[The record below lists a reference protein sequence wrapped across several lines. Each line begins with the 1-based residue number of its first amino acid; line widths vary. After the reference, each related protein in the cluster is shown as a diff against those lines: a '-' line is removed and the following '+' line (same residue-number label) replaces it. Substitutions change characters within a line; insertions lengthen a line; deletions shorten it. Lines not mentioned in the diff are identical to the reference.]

1 MMVHS
6 DLRLV
11 LLVKATTA
19 GQTVRMISDG
29 EGYAESCFDTPTWGK
44 YDFAA
49 NGYTKGNGDFAF
61 STSICDDAII
71 SVGAYITANKW
82 TNYKNIEYRYNPSPL
97 TGKKQVI
104 GEIADFS
111 SYGVDDNG
119 KPHPTLIAPGQG
131 VISVANNYDSL
142 MFQDLPLPISPR
154 EIRCRQVMARLMP

>member
-71 SVGAYITANKW
+71 AN
-82 TNYKNIEYRYNPSPL
+82 R
-97 TGKKQVI
+97 
-104 GEIADFS
+104 
-111 SYGVDDNG
+111 
-119 KPHPTLIAPGQG
+119 
-131 VISVANNYDSL
+131 YDSIL
-142 MFQDLPLPISPR
+142 DDVKEKVYTRDLFQRD
-154 EIRCRQVMARLMP
+154 